1 MPQKINLN
9 ATKKELSKY
18 EVLDSSFYNEISD
31 VIYESRRFISTTINH
46 QLVLANWKI
55 GKMIYEKQ
63 KNLPRAEYGE
73 KLISELSEQMT
84 KDFGKGYTITN
95 LKNMR
100 MFCKTFQKGH
110 TLCDQLSWSHYRLL
124 ITVKN
129 DIARNFYYEQA
140 IKNQWSVR
148 QLAREIHSIAYE
160 RYILGNKN
168 YAIIQETADLAKQ
181 EESEEETRLFVKE
194 PLLFDFLGFKP
205 GHEYFEKDL
214 EQAIIDHLEEF
225 LLELGQGYTFVAR
238 QKRIVVD
245 DKNYYIDLL
254 LYNIV
259 ERCYILIDLK
269 IGEVEHRDL
278 GQMQMY
284 VNYFTEH
291 NMLPGDA
298 PPIGMIL
305 CADKSDK
312 IIKYT
317 LGPNNKQVRAYKY
330 TTNLIEGDLIKEE
343 AERFLKQIK
352 KDDDN

>member
-1 MPQKINLN
+1 
-9 ATKKELSKY
+9 
-18 EVLDSSFYNEISD
+18 
-31 VIYESRRFISTTINH
+31 
-46 QLVLANWKI
+46 
-55 GKMIYEKQ
+55 MIYEKQ
-63 KNLPRAEYGE
+63 QSLPRADYGE
-73 KLISELSEQMT
+73 KLITELSEQMT
-84 KDFGKGYTITN
+84 KDFGKGYTETN
-95 LKNMR
+95 LRYMR
-100 MFCKTFQKGH
+100 MFYKTFQIRH
-110 TLCDQLSWSHYRLL
+110 TLCDKLSWSHYRLL
-124 ITVKN
+124 LTVKN
-129 DIARNFYYEQA
+129 KKGREFYINES
-140 IKNQWSVR
+140 IKNNWSVR
-148 QLAREIHSIAYE
+148 QLSREIHSIAYE

-181 EESEEETRLFVKE
+181 EEGEEETRLFVKE

-214 EQAIIDHLEEF
+214 EQAIINHLEEF

-245 DKNYYIDLL
+245 DKNYYFDLL
-254 LYNIV
+254 LYNII

-291 NMLPGDA
+291 YMLPGDT

-305 CADKSDK
+305 CAEKSDK

-330 TTNLIEGDLIKEE
+330 TTNLIEGDQIKEE

-352 KDDDN
+352 KDDDI